1 MSVEKNSCA
10 GKWKDGKSTMKQES
24 EEKTIKEL
32 FQRLKQEDERSAP
45 SFADSWAAARSRLET
60 RGQSVRA
67 QASNW
72 PRWSLAAVAAI
83 LIAFGFI
90 IYRAIQNRPPKTDS
104 VITEKESPK
113 TNDVITDKTAASEP
127 SVETKEQ
134 VVKKKLG
141 PRRGL
146 RAPRPWRH
154 GLGRHDLTRHN
165 WSLLDEPIITYSMPV
180 YEKRDEYATDVVPLS
195 YGGVQKPMESGEV
208 IRMEMPRSALIA
220 FGLPVNVDRADAP
233 VKAELLLGE
242 DGMARAIRFLR

>member
-1 MSVEKNSCA
+1 
-10 GKWKDGKSTMKQES
+10 MKQES

-32 FQRLKQEDERSAP
+32 FQRLKQEDERGAS
-45 SFADSWAAARSRLET
+45 SFADSWATARSRLET
-60 RGQSVRA
+60 RSQSVRA

-72 PRWSLAAVAAI
+72 PRWALAAVAAI

-90 IYRAIQNRPPKTDS
+90 IYHAIQNRPPKTDS

-113 TNDVITDKTAASEP
+113 TNDVITDKAAAPEP

-154 GLGRHDLTRHN
+154 DLGRHN
-165 WSLLDEPIITYSMPV
+165 WSLLDEPIITYNIPV
-180 YEKRDEYATDVVPLS
+180 YEKRDEYATDFIPLS

-242 DGMARAIRFLR
+242 DGIARAIRFLR

>member
-1 MSVEKNSCA
+1 
-10 GKWKDGKSTMKQES
+10 MKQES
-24 EEKTIKEL
+24 EEKMIKEL
-32 FQRLKQEDERSAP
+32 FQRLKQEDERGAS

-72 PRWSLAAVAAI
+72 PRWSLAAAAAI

-90 IYRAIQNRPPKTDS
+90 SYLAIQNRPPKTGS

-113 TNDVITDKTAASEP
+113 TNDVITEKAAAHEP

-141 PRRGL
+141 PRRGS
-146 RAPRPWRH
+146 RAPRQWRPDP
-154 GLGRHDLTRHN
+154 GRHNLTRHN
-165 WSLLDEPIITYSMPV
+165 SSLLDEPIITYNIPV
-180 YEKRDEYATDVVPLS
+180 YEKRDEYATEFVPLS

-208 IRMEMPRSALIA
+208 IRVEMPRSALIA

>member
-1 MSVEKNSCA
+1 
-10 GKWKDGKSTMKQES
+10 MKQEQ

-32 FQRLKQEDERSAP
+32 FQRLKREDERRAP

-60 RGQSVRA
+60 RDQSVRT

-90 IYRAIQNRPPKTDS
+90 VYRVIQNEPQKDNS
-104 VITEKESPK
+104 VIPGNESQKAGGVIPEKATAPK
-113 TNDVITDKTAASEP
+113 LSAEP
-127 SVETKEQ
+127 EEQ
-134 VVKKKLG
+134 VVKEKLG
-141 PRRGL
+141 ARRGSS
-146 RAPRPWRH
+146 APRPWRH
-154 GLGRHDLTRHN
+154 NLARHN
-165 WSLLDEPIITYSMPV
+165 RSLPEEPIITYSMPV
-180 YEKRDEYATDVVPLS
+180 YGKKDEYATDFVPLS

-220 FGLPVNVDRADAP
+220 FGLPVNVDRADTP